1 MPIEIKALPG
11 REFRGEQ
18 SATAE
23 MLKKRKK
30 KKKATSAGM
39 GALKARAMP
48 KTKKPKSAM
57 KKKMRGGGA
66 MKSPM
71 KKMMRGGKV
80 VAKKMRG
87 GGAMKSPMKKMMRGG
102 KVRMK

>member
-1 MPIEIKALPG
+1 MPIAIKTLPG
-11 REFRGEQ
+11 GEFRGEQ

-39 GALKARAMP
+39 GALKGRAKP
-48 KTKKPKSAM
+48 KTKNPKSAM
-57 KKKMRGGGA
+57 KKKM
-66 MKSPM
+66 
-71 KKMMRGGKV
+71 MRGSKV

-87 GGAMKSPMKKMMRGG
+87 GGAMKSPVKKMMRGG